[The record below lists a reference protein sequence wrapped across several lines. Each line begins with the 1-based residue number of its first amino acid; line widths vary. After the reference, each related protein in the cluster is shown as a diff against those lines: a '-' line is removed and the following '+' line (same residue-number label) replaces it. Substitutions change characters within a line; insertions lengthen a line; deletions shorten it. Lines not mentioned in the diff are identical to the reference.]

1 MNATGDGDRQPPR
14 ERPRVRHRP
23 EDEAVNWFLTLEIAA
38 DRGDFAGAAE
48 AQRELDRLG
57 WRVQRKPRLTV
68 VAGRGGG
75 E

>member
-1 MNATGDGDRQPPR
+1 MHAKREQSQPQR
-14 ERPRVRHRP
+14 RRRP

-57 WRVQRKPRLTV
+57 WRVQRKPRVTV
-68 VAGRGGG
+68 ARRGGG
-75 E
+75 R